1 MSKYPLCFTGMEEA
15 DEATLKMLFV
25 DANASLGEPFELTTE
40 DQAQILVVDLGSIY
54 GHMTW
59 LRAHSAGKTVI
70 GLSNRADSEADFTLR
85 RPVSESSFRD
95 ILAAVAAAQTGAA
108 NEPIGE
114 IAAGDAAS
122 AAARDG
128 VDEPPAFAAPMASA
142 NDAADVAEIAEAVSP
157 ETETETQTPSA
168 AAAQAPEAADQP
180 APEPE
185 PPREKYLIDY
195 LRAGALP
202 GPMRL
207 QLPDAPPLVVDPRSG
222 HYFGPPQLKPLM
234 PYCRIVIAPEQ
245 WVPASAEDA
254 ARAGSPQSW
263 TRLIWLC
270 GLVAGAG
277 RLVDAGDGE
286 RRYRLLK
293 WPQVEREF
301 PRHFRIATAM
311 MKGPATLPE
320 IAQASSATVEEV
332 ADFVNAS
339 LATGFAAIE
348 LPPPVAPE
356 VPAKG
361 GLLGRLKGLRGG

>member
-1 MSKYPLCFTGMEEA
+1 MSKYPLCFTGMEQA

-25 DANASLGEPFELTTE
+25 DANASLGEPFELTSE
-40 DQAQILVVDLGSIY
+40 DRAQILVVDLGSIY

-59 LRAHSAGKTVI
+59 LRAHSAGKTVV
-70 GLSNRADSEADFTLR
+70 GLSNRADSEADFTLL
-85 RPVSESSFRD
+85 RPVSESSLRD

-108 NEPIGE
+108 NEPLDG
-114 IAAGDAAS
+114 IADGGTAS
-122 AAARDG
+122 AAARDDA
-128 VDEPPAFAAPMASA
+128 DEPTASAAPMAGTTDA
-142 NDAADVAEIAEAVSP
+142 VETVETVETADAADP
-157 ETETETQTPSA
+157 ETETDGSTA
-168 AAAQAPEAADQP
+168 IAAQTPEAAEQP
-180 APEPE
+180 APE
-185 PPREKYLIDY
+185 PPREKHLVDY

-207 QLPDAPPLVVDPRSG
+207 QLPDAPPLVVDPRTG

-254 ARAGSPQSW
+254 ARAGSPQPW

-270 GLVAGAG
+270 GLVSGAG

-286 RRYRLLK
+286 RQYRLLK
-293 WPQVEREF
+293 WPQIEREF

-348 LPPPVAPE
+348 LPPSVEPE
-356 VPAKG
+356 APAKG